1 MQVYRRREWSD
12 ATVLFLLGPGGA
24 GKSTLGKAL
33 SAHLDWPL
41 IDLDLAFC
49 EQIEIIGPFIARH
62 GYDRYRKENLLL
74 AERLV
79 ASAPRPVV
87 FVTSSGFLAADKRS
101 SDYRNAKA
109 LIATGYAVTV
119 LPSLDEEQA
128 TATVVARQLTR
139 GFGFTR
145 ATEEPKLRA
154 RFAIYRDE
162 GDAQLIGVAPAPE
175 MAATLVRE
183 LGISAPS

>member
-12 ATVLFLLGPGGA
+12 AAVLFLLGPGGA

-33 SAHLDWPL
+33 SAHLDWLL
-41 IDLDLAFC
+41 IDLDLVFC

-62 GYDRYRKENLLL
+62 GYDRYREENLLL

-79 ASAPRPVV
+79 ASALRPVV

-128 TATVVARQLTR
+128 TATVVARQLKR
-139 GFGFTR
+139 GFGFTHG
-145 ATEEPKLRA
+145 AEEQKFRT
-154 RFAIYRDE
+154 RFAIYKEE
-162 GDAQLIGVAPAPE
+162 GDALLIGVALATE
-175 MAATLVRE
+175 MATILARE
-183 LGISAPS
+183 LGIQMP